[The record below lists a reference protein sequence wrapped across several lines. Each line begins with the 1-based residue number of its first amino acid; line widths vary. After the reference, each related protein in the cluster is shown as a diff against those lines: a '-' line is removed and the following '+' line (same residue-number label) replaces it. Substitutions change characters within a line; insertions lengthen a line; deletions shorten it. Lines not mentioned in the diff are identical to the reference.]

1 MPMPTLLVSLGMIL
15 RRYFSFILISM
26 GKSQRSMNMNAMTN
40 SGYAYI
46 EFSTIFTVKTMSK
59 LSPAM
64 QARLD
69 KWRMNPV
76 PVKKLIEK
84 KQSPGNFVAR
94 RRDHCDEHEAFN
106 EMKNNG
112 K

>member
-1 MPMPTLLVSLGMIL
+1 MTFARYSLYIL
-15 RRYFSFILISM
+15 TNLAKLR
-26 GKSQRSMNMNAMTN
+26 RSMNISEMMN
-40 SGYAYI
+40 SGYACI
-46 EFSTIFTVKTMSK
+46 VFSITSTVKQMSK
-59 LSPAM
+59 LSPEM

-84 KQSPGNFVAR
+84 KQSPGNFVSR
-94 RRDHCDEHEAFN
+94 RRDHDLEDEEY
-106 EMKNNG
+106 EKMRKDG